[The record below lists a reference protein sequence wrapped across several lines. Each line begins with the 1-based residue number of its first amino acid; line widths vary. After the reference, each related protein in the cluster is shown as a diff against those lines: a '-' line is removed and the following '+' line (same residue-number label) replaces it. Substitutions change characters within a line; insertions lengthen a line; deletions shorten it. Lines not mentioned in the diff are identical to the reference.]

1 MKLQF
6 DLLEKRGLAF
16 LFSGNFGSMLIAS
29 IGGVIIAQL
38 YGPGSYGE
46 YVAILGIATILT
58 PFLTLGLELEIP
70 QIPDDQ
76 DALELAAAAT
86 SRVIKIGATA
96 SLPLFA
102 LTFMLNQSKI
112 DQLILSLA
120 LGFTLAVILSIFAIG
135 TQINLRLGQFKKI
148 ATRGILQNTVLILI
162 QASFSLTSKGYLNL
176 VIGEFLGRLIGII
189 FLLPRH
195 FVKLVLSR
203 FGTNTDIHLSRRS
216 RINSWNVISQLSDNI
231 TSSFLVFAFI
241 YLFGSSVAG
250 NIALSLKIVLVP
262 IAIFGIPLGQMILS
276 NASRHVRAG
285 NLISR
290 KQIIRTTVKIGIIG
304 ASSNILVIILAPI
317 FAKIMG
323 NEWRGISD
331 PIRVISLGITLQL
344 LWNSFGSLYY
354 VAKKWKE
361 YAILKLVNVTFLS
374 ILVFCAQISQL
385 SILEFLYIFLAINIS
400 IQLFGLYR
408 IFRFSFA
415 N

>member
-6 DLLEKRGLAF
+6 DLFENRGLAI
-16 LFSGNFGSMLIAS
+16 LFSGNFVSMLVAS
-29 IGGVIIAQL
+29 IGGLIIAQI
-38 YGPGSYGE
+38 YGPRSYGE

-70 QIPDDQ
+70 QIPNDQ

-86 SRVIKIGATA
+86 SRVIKIGLTA

-102 LTFMLNQSKI
+102 LTLILNQSKI
-112 DQLILSLA
+112 SQLLLSLA
-120 LGFTLAVILSIFAIG
+120 LGFTLAVILAIFAIG

-148 ATRGILQNTVLILI
+148 STRGVLQNTVLILI
-162 QASFSLTSKGYLNL
+162 QASLSLTSKGYLNL
-176 VIGEFLGRLIGII
+176 VIGEFLGRFIGVM

-203 FGTNTDIHLSRRS
+203 FGARTDFQLSRRS
-216 RINSWNVISQLSDNI
+216 RINSWNMISQLSDNI
-231 TSSFLVFAFI
+231 SSSFLVFAFI
-241 YLFGSSVAG
+241 FLFGSSVAG
-250 NIALSLKIVLVP
+250 NIALSLKIVLLP

-276 NASRHVRAG
+276 NSSRHVRVG

-290 KQIIRTTVKIGIIG
+290 RLIIRPTVKIGIIG
-304 ASSNILVIILAPI
+304 CLSSILIIILTPI

-323 NEWRGISD
+323 NEWRSISD
-331 PIRVISLGITLQL
+331 SIRVMSLGITLQL

-361 YAILKLVNVTFLS
+361 YAILKLVNVSFLS
-374 ILVFCAQISQL
+374 ILVFWAKISQL
-385 SILEFLYIFLAINIS
+385 SILEFLYIFLIINTS
-400 IQLFGLYR
+400 LQLFGLFR
-408 IFRFSFA
+408 IFQFSFA